1 MYVVIYQA
9 KEENGQTMSLRKLLP
24 KDRIVDVD
32 LEDLETE
39 GNNRLES
46 VGGKTG
52 IVLGVI
58 GIVWALFQIYTGF
71 FGLLPAVLQRATT
84 LGFALVLS
92 FLGFSARRKNGK
104 KESIPFYDWILAALS
119 VAVILYLFV
128 NYRELVMRGGSP
140 KTMDVVMGCIA
151 IILVIEAARRTV
163 GLPLVIVAAVFLAYS
178 FLGPYLP
185 GMLGHRGYDIERV
198 ASQMYITLEGIF
210 GTPMSVATTFV
221 FAFIMFGSFLE
232 ATGGAKQFIDLAF
245 SLTGRFAGGPAKTAV
260 VASGLLGT
268 ISGSSLANVVT
279 TGSFTIPLM
288 KKTGYKPSFAGG
300 VESSAS
306 SAGQI
311 MPPVMGAAAFIM
323 AETTGIPY
331 LRICGA
337 AAIPAIL
344 YYLAVFLSVDLEARR
359 TGLKG
364 IPSDKI
370 PRFLPTL
377 KRSAPLL
384 IPLVVIVVL
393 MVMGFSPL
401 RAALVST
408 AVMFAGSLFIS
419 RTRLSWTGYV
429 EALKKSAFNA
439 IGVTVACAI
448 CGIITGVIT
457 LTGLGLKL
465 SDLILAASGGRLLPT
480 LFLTMIAS
488 IILGMGLPTTAKYIV
503 LAAIA
508 APAITRLGVPLV
520 GAHLFILYFGV
531 IAELTPPVALTSY
544 AGAAVAKAPGMETA
558 LQGLRISIAAFFIPF
573 MFILYPQLLFENL
586 TAVGM
591 GAGILSSFAG
601 VTCLA
606 SASIGYMFGQLNTWQ
621 RAVLVIAVFLLIH
634 VSFWTDIMGLVIIL
648 TVAVFQLTKQKKRA
662 VGHTTLEGGHL

>member
-1 MYVVIYQA
+1 MGE
-9 KEENGQTMSLRKLLP
+9 KKKLF
-24 KDRIVDVD
+24 KRREDKVVDVD
-32 LEDLETE
+32 DEELEKE

-46 VGGKTG
+46 VGKVLVLILG
-52 IVLGVI
+52 IIGVAWTI
-58 GIVWALFQIYTGF
+58 FQIYTGF

-84 LGFALVLS
+84 MGFALVLT
-92 FLGFSARRKNGK
+92 FLGFSTKRKSGK
-104 KESIPFYDWILAALS
+104 KTGIPFYDWILAALS
-119 VAVILYLFV
+119 LAIVIYLFI
-128 NYRELVMRGGSP
+128 NYKQLVMRGGSP
-140 KTMDVVMGCIA
+140 LPMDIVMGCIA
-151 IILVIEAARRTV
+151 ILLVIEAARRVV
-163 GLPLVIVAAVFLAYS
+163 GLPLVIVALCFLAYA

-185 GMLGHRGYDIERV
+185 GMLGHRGYGIDRV
-198 ASQMYITLEGIF
+198 ASQMYVTLEGIF

-221 FAFIMFGSFLE
+221 FAFILFGSFLE

-245 SLTGRFAGGPAKTAV
+245 SLTGKYAGGPAKTAV

-288 KKTGYKPSFAGG
+288 KKTGYKASFAGG

-337 AAIPAIL
+337 AAIPAVL
-344 YYLAVFLSVDLEARR
+344 YYLAVFLSVDMEARR

-364 IPSDKI
+364 IPKDQI
-370 PRFLPTL
+370 PKFLPTL

-408 AVMFAGSLFIS
+408 AVMFVGSCFS
-419 RTRLSWTGYV
+419 KHTRLTPAGFV
-429 EALKKSAFNA
+429 EALKKSAYNA
-439 IGVTVACAI
+439 ISVTVACAI

-465 SDLILAASGGRLLPT
+465 SDLIMAASGGILLPT

-508 APAITRLGVPLV
+508 APAMTRLGVPMV

-558 LQGLRISIAAFFIPF
+558 LQGLMISIAAFFIPF
-573 MFILYPQLLFENL
+573 MFVLYPSLLFENV

-591 GAGILSSFAG
+591 ATGLLSSFVG
-601 VTCLA
+601 VTSLA
-606 SASIGYMFGQLNTWQ
+606 AASIGYMFGQLKMWQ
-621 RAVLVIAVFLLIH
+621 RAVLFVGVFLLVHTSI
-634 VSFWTDIMGLVIIL
+634 WTDLGGIAII
-648 TVAVFQLTKQKKRA
+648 VMIGAMQLIKRKKTQRA
-662 VGHTTLEGGHL
+662 

>member
-1 MYVVIYQA
+1 MEE
-9 KEENGQTMSLRKLLP
+9 KEKKRLFRKRE
-24 KDRIVDVD
+24 DRILDVNIEE
-32 LEDLETE
+32 LEKE

-46 VGGKTG
+46 AGKAVVIILGG
-52 IVLGVI
+52 IGV
-58 GIVWALFQIYTGF
+58 VWTIFQIYTGF
-71 FGLLPAVLQRATT
+71 FGLLPAILQRATT
-84 LGFALVLS
+84 MGFALVLT
-92 FLGFSARRKNGK
+92 FLGFSAKRRGGK
-104 KESIPFYDWILAALS
+104 KDGPPFYDWALAALS
-119 VAVILYLFV
+119 VVIVAYLFI
-128 NYRELVMRGGSP
+128 NYKQLVMRGGLP
-140 KTMDVVMGCIA
+140 LPTDIVMGCIA
-151 IILVIEAARRTV
+151 VLLVIEAARRVV
-163 GLPLVIVAAVFLAYS
+163 GLPLVIVAICFLAYA
-178 FLGPYLP
+178 FLGSYLP
-185 GMLGHRGYDIERV
+185 GMLGHRGYGVDRV
-198 ASQMYITLEGIF
+198 ASQMYITLEGIL

-221 FAFIMFGSFLE
+221 FAFILFGSFLE

-245 SLTGRFAGGPAKTAV
+245 SLTGKYVGGPAKTAV
-260 VASGLLGT
+260 VASGFLGT

-288 KKTGYKPSFAGG
+288 KETGYKASFAGG

-337 AAIPAIL
+337 AAVPAVL

-364 IPSDKI
+364 IPQNQI
-370 PRFLPTL
+370 PQFLPTL
-377 KRSAPLL
+377 KHSAPLL
-384 IPLVVIVVL
+384 IPLVVMVIL
-393 MVMGFSPL
+393 MVIGFSPL

-408 AVMFAGSLFIS
+408 VVMIGDSCFSS
-419 RTRLSWTGYV
+419 HTRLTPAGFI
-429 EALKKSAFNA
+429 ETLKKSAFNA
-439 IGVTVACAI
+439 ISVTVACAI

-465 SDLILAASGGRLLPT
+465 SDMILAASGGMLLPT

-508 APAITRLGVPLV
+508 APAMTRLEVPIV

-558 LQGLRISIAAFFIPF
+558 LQGLKISIAAFFIPF
-573 MFILYPQLLFENL
+573 MFVLYPSLLFENV
-586 TAVGM
+586 TVMGM
-591 GAGILSSFAG
+591 ITGLLSSFVG

-606 SASIGYMFGQLNTWQ
+606 AASIGYMFGQLKLWQ
-621 RAVLVIAVFLLIH
+621 RGALLAAVFLLVHTSI
-634 VSFWTDIMGLVIIL
+634 FTDLGGIAVISSICGI
-648 TVAVFQLTKQKKRA
+648 QLIKR
-662 VGHTTLEGGHL
+662 EKENKII

>member
-1 MYVVIYQA
+1 MGE
-9 KEENGQTMSLRKLLP
+9 KKLFK
-24 KDRIVDVD
+24 KDKIVDVNVEE
-32 LEDLETE
+32 LEKE

-46 VGGKTG
+46 IGKGLIIVVG
-52 IVLGVI
+52 IIGVA
-58 GIVWALFQIYTGF
+58 WTLFQIYTGF

-84 LGFALVLS
+84 MGFALALT
-92 FLGFSARRKNGK
+92 FLGFSAKRKGGK
-104 KESIPFYDWILAALS
+104 KTSIPVYDWILAALS
-119 VAVILYLFV
+119 VAVVVYLFI

-140 KTMDVVMGCIA
+140 LTMDIVMGCIA
-151 IILVIEAARRTV
+151 IVLVIEAARRVV
-163 GLPLVIVAAVFLAYS
+163 GLPLVIVACVFLAYA

-185 GMLGHRGYDIERV
+185 GMLGHRGYGLDRV
-198 ASQMYITLEGIF
+198 ASQMYITLEGIL

-221 FAFIMFGSFLE
+221 FAFILFGSFLE

-245 SLTGRFAGGPAKTAV
+245 SLTGRYAGGPAKTAV

-288 KKTGYKPSFAGG
+288 KKTGYKASFAGG

-337 AAIPAIL
+337 AAIPAVL
-344 YYLAVFLSVDLEARR
+344 YYLAVFLSVDMEARR

-364 IPSDKI
+364 IPKDEI
-370 PRFLPTL
+370 PKFLPTL

-408 AVMFAGSLFIS
+408 AVMFVGSCFS
-419 RTRLSWTGYV
+419 KHTRLTPMGFL

-439 IGVTVACAI
+439 ISVTVACAI

-465 SDLILAASGGRLLPT
+465 SDLILAASGGVLLPT

-508 APAITRLGVPLV
+508 APAMTRLGVPMV

-558 LQGLRISIAAFFIPF
+558 LQGLKISIAAFFIPF
-573 MFILYPQLLFENL
+573 MFVLYPSLLFENV
-586 TAVGM
+586 TVVGM
-591 GAGILSSFAG
+591 ATGLLSSFVG

-606 SASIGYMFGQLNTWQ
+606 AASIGYMFGQLKLWQ
-621 RAVLVIAVFLLIH
+621 RGILLVAVFLLVHTSI
-634 VSFWTDIMGLVIIL
+634 WTDLGGIAII
-648 TVAVFQLTKQKKRA
+648 AAIAAMQLIKRKTQK
-662 VGHTTLEGGHL
+662 E

>member
-1 MYVVIYQA
+1 MNI
-9 KEENGQTMSLRKLLP
+9 EE
-24 KDRIVDVD
+24 
-32 LEDLETE
+32 LEKE

-46 VGGKTG
+46 AGKAVVIILGG
-52 IVLGVI
+52 IGV
-58 GIVWALFQIYTGF
+58 VWTIFQIYTGF
-71 FGLLPAVLQRATT
+71 FGLLPAILQRATT
-84 LGFALVLS
+84 MGFALVLT
-92 FLGFSARRKNGK
+92 FLGFSAKRRGGK
-104 KESIPFYDWILAALS
+104 KDGPPFYDWALAALS
-119 VAVILYLFV
+119 VVIVAYLFI
-128 NYRELVMRGGSP
+128 NYKQLVMRGGLP
-140 KTMDVVMGCIA
+140 LPTDIVMGCIA
-151 IILVIEAARRTV
+151 VLLVIEAARRVV
-163 GLPLVIVAAVFLAYS
+163 GLPLVIVAICFLAYA
-178 FLGPYLP
+178 FLGSYLP
-185 GMLGHRGYDIERV
+185 GMLGHRGYGVDRV
-198 ASQMYITLEGIF
+198 ASQMYITLEGIL

-221 FAFIMFGSFLE
+221 FAFILFGSFLE

-245 SLTGRFAGGPAKTAV
+245 SLTGKYVGGPAKTAV
-260 VASGLLGT
+260 VASGFLGT

-288 KKTGYKPSFAGG
+288 KETGYKASFAGG

-337 AAIPAIL
+337 AAVPAVL

-364 IPSDKI
+364 IPQNQI
-370 PRFLPTL
+370 PQFLPTL
-377 KRSAPLL
+377 KHSAPLL
-384 IPLVVIVVL
+384 IPLVVMVIL
-393 MVMGFSPL
+393 MVIGFSPL

-408 AVMFAGSLFIS
+408 VVMIGDSCFSS
-419 RTRLSWTGYV
+419 HTRLTPAGFI
-429 EALKKSAFNA
+429 ETLKKSAFNA
-439 IGVTVACAI
+439 ISVTVACAI

-465 SDLILAASGGRLLPT
+465 SDMILAASGGMLLPT

-508 APAITRLGVPLV
+508 APAMTRLEVPIV

-558 LQGLRISIAAFFIPF
+558 LQGLKISIAAFFIPF
-573 MFILYPQLLFENL
+573 MFVLYPSLLFENV
-586 TAVGM
+586 TVMGM
-591 GAGILSSFAG
+591 ITGLLSSFVG

-606 SASIGYMFGQLNTWQ
+606 AASIGYMFGQLKLWQ
-621 RAVLVIAVFLLIH
+621 RGALLAAVFLLVHTSI
-634 VSFWTDIMGLVIIL
+634 FTDLGGIAVISSICGI
-648 TVAVFQLTKQKKRA
+648 QLIKR
-662 VGHTTLEGGHL
+662 EKENKII

>member
-1 MYVVIYQA
+1 MGERI
-9 KEENGQTMSLRKLLP
+9 KKLFKKP
-24 KDRIVDVD
+24 EDKIVDVNAEE
-32 LEDLETE
+32 LEKES
-39 GNNRLES
+39 NNRLES
-46 VGGKTG
+46 VGKILAIILGG
-52 IVLGVI
+52 IEVA
-58 GIVWALFQIYTGF
+58 WTLFQLYTGF

-84 LGFALVLS
+84 LGFALVLT
-92 FLGFSARRKNGK
+92 FLGFSAKRNGGKKNG
-104 KESIPFYDWILAALS
+104 IPFYDWILAALS
-119 VAVILYLFV
+119 IMVVVYLFV
-128 NYRELVMRGGSP
+128 NYKQLVMRGGSP
-140 KTMDVVMGCIA
+140 LTMDIVMGCIA
-151 IILVIEAARRTV
+151 ILLVIEAARRVV
-163 GLPLVIVAAVFLAYS
+163 GLPLVIVACAFLAYAI
-178 FLGPYLP
+178 LGPQLP
-185 GMLGHRGYDIERV
+185 GMLAHRGYTIKRV
-198 ASQMYITLEGIF
+198 ASQMYITLEGIL

-221 FAFIMFGSFLE
+221 FAFILFGSFLE
-232 ATGGAKQFIDLAF
+232 VTGGAKQFIDLAF
-245 SLTGRFAGGPAKTAV
+245 SLTGRYAGGPAKTAV

-288 KKTGYKPSFAGG
+288 KKTGYKASFAGG

-337 AAIPAIL
+337 AAIPAVL
-344 YYLAVFLSVDLEARR
+344 YYLAVFLSVDMEARR

-364 IPSDKI
+364 IPRDQI
-370 PRFLPTL
+370 PEFLPTL

-384 IPLVVIVVL
+384 IPLVVIVTL

-408 AVMFAGSLFIS
+408 AVMFLGSCFS
-419 RTRLSWTGYV
+419 KHTRLTPVGFV

-439 IGVTVACAI
+439 ISVTVACAI

-465 SDLILAASGGRLLPT
+465 SDLILTASGGILLPT

-508 APAITRLGVPLV
+508 APAMTRLGIPLV

-558 LQGLRISIAAFFIPF
+558 LQGLKISIAAFFIPF
-573 MFILYPQLLFENL
+573 MFILYPSLLFESV
-586 TAVGM
+586 TVAGM
-591 GAGILSSFAG
+591 ITGLLSSFIG

-606 SASIGYMFGQLNTWQ
+606 AASIGYMFGQLKLWQ
-621 RAVLVIAVFLLIH
+621 RIVLFASVFLLVHTAI
-634 VSFWTDIMGLVIIL
+634 WTDVVGIAIIIL
-648 TVAVFQLTKQKKRA
+648 IALTQKYKKK
-662 VGHTTLEGGHL
+662 

>member
-1 MYVVIYQA
+1 MNMKKKKSA
-9 KEENGQTMSLRKLLP
+9 
-24 KDRIVDVD
+24 DIVDIDVK
-32 LEDLETE
+32 ELETE
-39 GNNRLES
+39 SNNRLET
-46 VGGKTG
+46 VGKTLIVIVG
-52 IVLGVI
+52 VLGIAWTVYQ
-58 GIVWALFQIYTGF
+58 LYTGF
-71 FGLLPAVLQRATT
+71 FGLLPAVLQRSTT
-84 LGFALVLS
+84 LGFALVLT
-92 FLGFSARRKNGK
+92 FLGFSAK
-104 KESIPFYDWILAALS
+104 KKGGEKKKIPFYDWILAALS
-119 VAVILYLFV
+119 IAVVVYLFV
-128 NYRELVMRGGSP
+128 NYKQLVMRGGSP
-140 KTMDVVMGCIA
+140 TTMDVVMGCIA
-151 IILVIEAARRTV
+151 ILLVIEAARRVV
-163 GLPLVIVAAVFLAYS
+163 GLPLVIVACVFLAYA
-178 FLGPYLP
+178 FLGPHLP
-185 GMLGHRGYDIERV
+185 GMLGHRGYNIKRV
-198 ASQMYITLEGIF
+198 ASQMYITLEGIL

-221 FAFIMFGSFLE
+221 FAFIVFGCFLE

-245 SLTGRFAGGPAKTAV
+245 SLTGRYVGGPAKTAV

-279 TGSFTIPLM
+279 TGTFTIPLM
-288 KKTGYKPSFAGG
+288 KKTGYKASFAGG

-337 AAIPAIL
+337 AAIPAVL

-364 IPSDKI
+364 LPADQIPK
-370 PRFLPTL
+370 FLPTL
-377 KRSAPLL
+377 KKSAPLL
-384 IPLVVIVVL
+384 VPLVVIVVL

-408 AVMFAGSLFIS
+408 AVMFVGSCFS
-419 RTRLSWTGYV
+419 KHTRMTPMGFV
-429 EALKKSAFNA
+429 NALKKSAFNA
-439 IGVTVACAI
+439 ISVTVACAI

-465 SDLILAASGGRLLPT
+465 SDLILAASGGVLLPT

-508 APAITRLGVPLV
+508 APAMTKLGIPLV

-558 LQGLRISIAAFFIPF
+558 LQGLRISISAFFIPF
-573 MFILYPQLLFENL
+573 MFVLYPSLLFENA
-586 TAVGM
+586 TAVGITT
-591 GAGILSSFAG
+591 GLISSFLG
-601 VTCLA
+601 VICLA
-606 SASIGYMFGQLNTWQ
+606 SASIGYMFGPLSLWK
-621 RAVLVIAVFLLIH
+621 RAILLAGVFLLVHTAI
-634 VSFWTDIMGLVIIL
+634 WTDVAGIAIIL
-648 TVAVFQLTKQKKRA
+648 FIALTQKLARKGA
-662 VGHTTLEGGHL
+662 KDQGGRI

>member
-1 MYVVIYQA
+1 MGEKKRLFKKQEDKV
-9 KEENGQTMSLRKLLP
+9 
-24 KDRIVDVD
+24 VDVD
-32 LEDLETE
+32 VEELEKE

-46 VGGKTG
+46 VGKVLVIILG
-52 IVLGVI
+52 II
-58 GIVWALFQIYTGF
+58 GISWTIFQIYTGF

-84 LGFALVLS
+84 MGFALVLT
-92 FLGFSARRKNGK
+92 FLGFSAKRKGGK
-104 KESIPFYDWILAALS
+104 KTVIPFYDWILAALS
-119 VAVILYLFV
+119 IAIVVYLFI
-128 NYRELVMRGGSP
+128 NYKQLVMRGGSP
-140 KTMDVVMGCIA
+140 LPMDIVMGCIA
-151 IILVIEAARRTV
+151 ILLVIEAARRVV
-163 GLPLVIVAAVFLAYS
+163 GLPLVIVALCFLAYA

-185 GMLGHRGYDIERV
+185 GMLGHSGYGIDRV
-198 ASQMYITLEGIF
+198 ASQMYVTLEGIF

-221 FAFIMFGSFLE
+221 FAFILFGSFLE

-245 SLTGRFAGGPAKTAV
+245 SLTGKYAGGPAKTAV

-288 KKTGYKPSFAGG
+288 KKTGYKASFAGG

-337 AAIPAIL
+337 AAIPAVL
-344 YYLAVFLSVDLEARR
+344 YYLAVFLSVDMEARR

-364 IPSDKI
+364 IPKDQI
-370 PRFLPTL
+370 PKFLPTL
-377 KRSAPLL
+377 RRSAPLL

-408 AVMFAGSLFIS
+408 AVMFVGSCFS
-419 RTRLSWTGYV
+419 RHTRLTPAGFV
-429 EALKKSAFNA
+429 EALKKSAYNA
-439 IGVTVACAI
+439 ISVTVACAI

-465 SDLILAASGGRLLPT
+465 SDLILAASGGILLPT

-508 APAITRLGVPLV
+508 APAMTRLGVPMV

-558 LQGLRISIAAFFIPF
+558 LQGLKISIAAFFIPF
-573 MFILYPQLLFENL
+573 MFVLYPSLLFENV

-591 GAGILSSFAG
+591 ATGLLSSFVG

-606 SASIGYMFGQLNTWQ
+606 AASIGYMFGQLKMWQ
-621 RAVLVIAVFLLIH
+621 RAVLLVGVFLLVHTSI
-634 VSFWTDIMGLVIIL
+634 WTDLGGIAIIIMIGAI
-648 TVAVFQLTKQKKRA
+648 QLIKRKKTQRA
-662 VGHTTLEGGHL
+662 

>member
-1 MYVVIYQA
+1 MPMGE
-9 KEENGQTMSLRKLLP
+9 KKGLFRKRED
-24 KDRIVDVD
+24 KIVDVNVEE
-32 LEDLETE
+32 LEKE

-46 VGGKTG
+46 IGKILVI
-52 IVLGVI
+52 IVGVI
-58 GIVWALFQIYTGF
+58 GVAWTIFQIYTGF

-84 LGFALVLS
+84 MGFALVLT
-92 FLGFSARRKNGK
+92 FLGFSAKRKGGK
-104 KESIPFYDWILAALS
+104 KDHIPFYDWILAALS
-119 VAVILYLFV
+119 VAIVVYLFI
-128 NYRELVMRGGSP
+128 NYKQLVMRGGSP
-140 KTMDVVMGCIA
+140 LTMDIVMGCIA
-151 IILVIEAARRTV
+151 ILLVIEAARRVV
-163 GLPLVIVAAVFLAYS
+163 GLPLVMVACVFLAYA

-185 GMLGHRGYDIERV
+185 GMLGHRGYGIDRV
-198 ASQMYITLEGIF
+198 ASQMYITLEGIL

-221 FAFIMFGSFLE
+221 FAFILFGSFLE

-245 SLTGRFAGGPAKTAV
+245 SLTGKYAGGPAKTAV

-288 KKTGYKPSFAGG
+288 KKTGYKASFAGG

-337 AAIPAIL
+337 AAIPAVL
-344 YYLAVFLSVDLEARR
+344 YYLAVFLSVDMEARR

-364 IPSDKI
+364 ISKDQI
-370 PRFLPTL
+370 PNFLPTL
-377 KRSAPLL
+377 KLSAPLL

-408 AVMFAGSLFIS
+408 LVMFVGSCFS
-419 RTRLSWTGYV
+419 KHTRLTPAGFI

-439 IGVTVACAI
+439 ISVTVACAI

-465 SDLILAASGGRLLPT
+465 SDLILAASGGVLLPT

-508 APAITRLGVPLV
+508 APAMTRLGVPLV

-544 AGAAVAKAPGMETA
+544 AGAAVAKAPGMEKA
-558 LQGLRISIAAFFIPF
+558 LQGLKISIAAFFIPF
-573 MFILYPQLLFENL
+573 MFVLYPSLLFENV
-586 TAVGM
+586 TVVGM
-591 GAGILSSFAG
+591 ATGLLSSFVG

-606 SASIGYMFGQLNTWQ
+606 AAAIGYMFGQLKIWQ
-621 RAVLVIAVFLLIH
+621 RGVLLVAVFLLVHTSI
-634 VSFWTDIMGLVIIL
+634 WTDLGGIVII
-648 TVAVFQLTKQKKRA
+648 VAIAAMQLIKRKNQK
-662 VGHTTLEGGHL
+662 VS

>member
-1 MYVVIYQA
+1 MVNQD
-9 KEENGQTMSLRKLLP
+9 KT
-24 KDRIVDVD
+24 VDID
-32 LEDLETE
+32 IRELEKE
-39 GNNRLES
+39 GNNRLET
-46 VGGKTG
+46 VGKTLVFILAG
-52 IVLGVI
+52 IGVA
-58 GIVWALFQIYTGF
+58 WTAFQLYTGF

-92 FLGFSARRKNGK
+92 FLGFGANRKGGK
-104 KESIPFYDWILAALS
+104 KDGIPIYDWILAALS
-119 VAVILYLFV
+119 VAIVIYLFA
-128 NYRELVMRGGSP
+128 NFKTLVKRGGSP
-140 KTMDVVMGCIA
+140 TTTDVVMGCIA
-151 IILVIEAARRTV
+151 ILLVIEAARRTV
-163 GLPLVIVAAVFLAYS
+163 GLPLVIVALCFLAYA
-178 FLGPYLP
+178 FIGPYLP
-185 GMLGHRGYDIERV
+185 GMLGHRGYGIDRV
-198 ASQMYITLEGIF
+198 ASQMYITLEGIL

-221 FAFIMFGSFLE
+221 FAFIVFGSFLE

-245 SLTGRFAGGPAKTAV
+245 SITGRYMGGPAKTAV

-279 TGSFTIPLM
+279 TGTFTIPLM
-288 KKTGYKPSFAGG
+288 KKTGYKASFAGG
-300 VESSAS
+300 VEASAS

-323 AETTGIPY
+323 AEMTGIPY

-337 AAIPAIL
+337 AAIPAVL

-364 IPSDKI
+364 LPAEEIPV
-370 PRFLPTL
+370 FLPTL
-377 KRSAPLL
+377 MKSAPLL
-384 IPLVVIVVL
+384 IPLVTIVVL
-393 MVMGFSPL
+393 MVLGFSPL

-408 AVMFAGSLFIS
+408 LVMVIGSFFAKHTRLTFAGFL
-419 RTRLSWTGYV
+419 
-429 EALKKSAFNA
+429 EAMKKSAYNA
-439 IGVTVACAI
+439 ISVTVACAI

-465 SDLILAASGGRLLPT
+465 SDLILAASGGLLIPT

-508 APAITRLGVPLV
+508 APAMTRLGVSLV

-544 AGAAVAKAPGMETA
+544 AGAAVAKAPGVETA
-558 LQGLRISIAAFFIPF
+558 LQGLKISIAAFFIPF
-573 MFILYPQLLFENL
+573 MFVLYPSLLFENVS
-586 TAVGM
+586 AIGM
-591 GAGILSSFAG
+591 ASGLISSSLG

-606 SASIGYMFGQLNTWQ
+606 AASIGYFAGPLKTWQ
-621 RAVLVIAVFLLIH
+621 RLVLFVGVLLLVH
-634 VSFWTDIMGLVIIL
+634 TAFWTDIVGIGIIIVIAL
-648 TVAVFQLTKQKKRA
+648 TQKSKKKSGSVAQ
-662 VGHTTLEGGHL
+662 